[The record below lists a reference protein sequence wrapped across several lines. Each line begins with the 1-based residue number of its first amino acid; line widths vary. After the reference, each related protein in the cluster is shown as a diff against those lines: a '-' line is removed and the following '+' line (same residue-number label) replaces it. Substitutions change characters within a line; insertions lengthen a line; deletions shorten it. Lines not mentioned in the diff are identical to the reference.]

1 MDSYELQLSL
11 DEINLLLSTL
21 GELPANKSMSLI
33 LKIQQQVN
41 PQLSSNHNN
50 TRTFYC
56 DWRGYSFNFDYCFT
70 CHFCSIVQKA

>member
-41 PQLSSNHNN
+41 PQLSSPKEEPLN
-50 TRTFYC
+50 
-56 DWRGYSFNFDYCFT
+56 
-70 CHFCSIVQKA
+70 